1 MRILLDEC
9 VNPQVRAAFP
19 DHLVK
24 TVHEMGWQGDTNG
37 KLLALAEANQ
47 FDVFVTL
54 DQNLCHQQNVAAR
67 KLGFMVVSVPDNNI
81 KFYQPL
87 FRELNTAAKTIKAG
101 EVTYILSPSRQ
112 G

>member
-24 TVHEMGWQGDTNG
+24 TVREMGWQGTTNG
-37 KLLALAEANQ
+37 KLLALAEADQ

-54 DQNLCHQQNVAAR
+54 DQNLCHQQNIAAR
-67 KLGFMVVSVPDNNI
+67 RLGFMVVRVPDNNI

-87 FRELNTAAKTIKAG
+87 FRDLNTAAETVMAG